1 MYDIYAV
8 YHLYDV
14 YDLYMYILQCTSTTV
29 YISSWLRLYTHHMS
43 LAVLHSTLFGR
54 SGVYERRA
62 HTM

>member
-29 YISSWLRLYTHHMS
+29 YISS
-43 LAVLHSTLFGR
+43 
-54 SGVYERRA
+54 
-62 HTM
+62 